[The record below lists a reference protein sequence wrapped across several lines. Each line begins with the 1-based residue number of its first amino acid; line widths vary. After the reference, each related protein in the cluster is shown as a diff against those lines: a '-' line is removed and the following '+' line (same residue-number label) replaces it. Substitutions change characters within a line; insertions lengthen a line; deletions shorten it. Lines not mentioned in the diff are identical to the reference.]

1 MKDIKIKDLDSYSI
15 TNDYWSLI
23 DSNKQ
28 LETVPMAIY
37 SLQTFIRGPSGGPS
51 TPILSAN
58 FYERMRSFRAH
69 HCICFLIVVHL
80 QLLTYIFSRT
90 IQEGIKASELDLKTF
105 LDHFVPPPCEAF
117 AYAANQDDYEE
128 FIQKKY

>member
-1 MKDIKIKDLDSYSI
+1 
-15 TNDYWSLI
+15 
-23 DSNKQ
+23 
-28 LETVPMAIY
+28 MAIY
-37 SLQTFIRGPSGGPS
+37 SLQTFIRGPSGGTS

-58 FYERMRSFRAH
+58 FYERMKSFRAH